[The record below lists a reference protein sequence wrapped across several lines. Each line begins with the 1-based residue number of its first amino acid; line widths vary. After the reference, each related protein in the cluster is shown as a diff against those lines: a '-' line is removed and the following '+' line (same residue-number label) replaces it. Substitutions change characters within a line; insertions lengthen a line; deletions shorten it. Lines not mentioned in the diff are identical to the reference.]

1 MNILGINQIP
11 LMFFWQ
17 HDSAAALI
25 KDGKL
30 VTTVEEERLNRV
42 RHYKGYPKL
51 AIDYCL
57 KEGNIGMK
65 DIDIIAISFNPYAFL
80 KRGNINLHPKVLFQ
94 NFANIILFKLIKS
107 RLRKET
113 NGAKIIY
120 IDHHLAH
127 AASAY
132 RCSGFKDAN
141 ILTIDGS
148 GETESFTFFI
158 GIGGKIKRVWDIPFG
173 GIFSKKKWQSIGLVY
188 TRVTGFLNLG
198 VNAEG
203 KTMGLAS
210 YGKPIYDFSSILNI
224 INHKKYKIDRRN
236 ISKKYPEIE
245 RKDSKNPLLDEHHN
259 LAASLQV
266 ALENSIVNLA
276 REAYE
281 KSGVRNFA
289 LAGGVALNCNT
300 NSKILEQDF
309 CDKIFIQPASNDG
322 GAALGAAMEASDMFG
337 EAPDF
342 SMEHTYWGPSFSNNE
357 IKSALK
363 NAKIKYL
370 FYENIEEE
378 TAKLICDGNI
388 VGWFQGA
395 MEIGPRAL
403 GNRSILA
410 DPTRKGINDSINK
423 FVKHRET
430 WRPFAPSVTE
440 QDATRYFEGVD
451 KAKDSSFMLHTFYV
465 KERYRNTF
473 PAVVHIDGSSRIQTV
488 REDQNKMYY
497 NLLKEIEKINGHPIV
512 LDTSFNDKGEPIVC
526 TPKDALRCFFS
537 TGFDVLVIGNF
548 IVKK

>member
-17 HDSAAALI
+17 HDSAAALV

-30 VTTVEEERLNRV
+30 ITTAEEERFNRV

-51 AIDYCL
+51 AIKHCL
-57 KEGNIGMK
+57 KEGGIEMK
-65 DIDIIAISFNPYAFL
+65 DIDVVAISYNPYAFL
-80 KRGNINLHPKVLFQ
+80 KRGNLNLHPKVLFQ

-107 RLRKET
+107 RLKRET

-132 RCSGFKDAN
+132 RCSGFDEAN
-141 ILTIDGS
+141 ILTVDGS
-148 GETESFTFFI
+148 GETESFAFFT
-158 GIGGKIKRVWDIPFG
+158 GKGGKIKRMWDIPLG
-173 GIFSKKKWQSIGLVY
+173 GMFSKKKWQSIGLVY

-210 YGKPIYDFSSILNI
+210 YGKPTYDFSSILNI
-224 INHKKYKIDRRN
+224 TNHKKYKIDRRN
-236 ISKKYPEIE
+236 IAKQYPDVE
-245 RKDSKNPLLDEHHN
+245 RKDSNEPLSDIHHN
-259 LAASLQV
+259 LAASLQN
-266 ALENSIVNLA
+266 ALEGSMVNLA
-276 REAYE
+276 KEAYE
-281 KSGVRNFA
+281 KSGIKNFA

-309 CDKIFIQPASNDG
+309 CEEIFIQPASNDG
-322 GAALGAAMEASDMFG
+322 GAALGAALEASAIEG
-337 EAPDF
+337 ENPDF
-342 SMEHTYWGPSFSNNE
+342 HMIHAYWGASYSNDE
-357 IKSALK
+357 IEKVLK
-363 NAKIKYL
+363 NAKVDYS
-370 FYENIEEE
+370 FHENIEKEA
-378 TAKLICDGNI
+378 AKLICEGDI

-410 DPTRKGINDSINK
+410 DPTKKGINDDINK
-423 FVKHRET
+423 FVKHREI
-430 WRPFAPSVTE
+430 WRPFAPSVVE
-440 QDATRYFEGVD
+440 QDATKYFEGLD
-451 KAKDSSFMLHTFYV
+451 KAKDSSFMLHTFFV
-465 KERYRNTF
+465 KEEYRNTF
-473 PAVVHIDGSSRIQTV
+473 PAIVHVDGSSRIQTV
-488 REDQNKMYY
+488 REEQNSRYF

-537 TGFDVLVIGNF
+537 TGFDALVIGNF
-548 IVKK
+548 IIRK